1 MKSADGNVEY
11 IEWVEGITK
20 TRQGGLTKQ
29 NRGIPQI
36 IFATGGEQCP
46 VHLLEKLVS
55 KHPPSLGPLYLTPL
69 KKFQPDDKTWFL
81 YQPVGV
87 NTINSFMKELAKK
100 AGLDVTNKH
109 FTNHSLR
116 KTTIQKLQKAG
127 VSNEVRVKA
136 QLTGIYGSKLP
147 SPRA

>member
-1 MKSADGNVEY
+1 M
-11 IEWVEGITK
+11 
-20 TRQGGLTKQ
+20 
-29 NRGIPQI
+29 
-36 IFATGGEQCP
+36 
-46 VHLLEKLVS
+46 S
-55 KHPPSLGPLYLTPL
+55 KHPPSLLSSGPLYLTPL

-87 NTINSFMKELAKK
+87 NTMNSFMKELAKK

-127 VSNEVRVKA
+127 VSNEVIVKA

-147 SPRA
+147 SSRA